1 MQHTQQQQQ
10 QQQQHTLND
19 EATSK
24 FEQVVASAA
33 SSEVAQWRYQ
43 DYQNAIKWANYVKQL
58 QLAYQPEHLIHE
70 AILTNACAPPR
81 LTALALEDM
90 FACILKQ
97 QQQQQQQQPQA
108 TEHTMA
114 MQELA
119 EQQARLISSGVH
131 THTTAW
137 LLLQTLD
144 KIRTHCTAQPQVQY
158 VPAPRTSTSS
168 SSTTSIST
176 PTQCDNSLPTTI
188 EAFLAYWH
196 SQRIVSKRAVAREMI
211 RVLCEVYTM
220 HQQGTD
226 TQALETYVSH
236 IQTCCTSN
244 ASVVETVAIAVVL
257 LASPDAREDQA
268 LYSQVQQL
276 LVEAVADASYLLKQ
290 QQQLF
295 QQSS

>member
-1 MQHTQQQQQ
+1 MQHTQQ

-119 EQQARLISSGVH
+119 EQQARLISSGAHAHYGMAVAANSRQDPH
-131 THTTAW
+131 T
-137 LLLQTLD
+137 L
-144 KIRTHCTAQPQVQY
+144 HCP
-158 VPAPRTSTSS
+158 TSS
-168 SSTTSIST
+168 SIRAGTTNI
-176 PTQCDNSLPTTI
+176 NI
-188 EAFLAYWH
+188 
-196 SQRIVSKRAVAREMI
+196 II
-211 RVLCEVYTM
+211 INNININ
-220 HQQGTD
+220 TD
-226 TQALETYVSH
+226 AM
-236 IQTCCTSN
+236 
-244 ASVVETVAIAVVL
+244 
-257 LASPDAREDQA
+257 
-268 LYSQVQQL
+268 
-276 LVEAVADASYLLKQ
+276 
-290 QQQLF
+290 
-295 QQSS
+295 